1 MPQADKL
8 SRTFMVRNREEDCP
22 VWVPNFRS
30 DGLRFYWKK
39 DHRLD
44 PGQQV
49 TNDPDVLLAILLLSY
64 TVRCLDVSG
73 KKGIA
78 NALSS
83 SKMEAV
89 IFEGVDLKEVFPT
102 GHFVK
107 PDEPW
112 SQEQLKQYGQK
123 HRAAV
128 EEFKSAHPDRLWP
141 LAGEA
146 YDMILTDRARI

>member
-1 MPQADKL
+1 MPQANKF
-8 SRTFMVRNREEDCP
+8 SRTFLVRNSKEDDCP
-22 VWVPNFRS
+22 VWVPNFKV

-49 TNDPDVLLAILLLSY
+49 TNDPDVLLALLLLSY
-64 TVRCLDVSG
+64 TVRCLDVTG

-89 IFEGVDLKEVFPT
+89 IFEGVNLKEAFPN
-102 GHFVK
+102 GYFVK
-107 PDEPW
+107 PEEPW
-112 SQEQLKQYGQK
+112 DMEKLKQYGLE

-128 EEFKSAHPDRLWP
+128 EAFKAEHPDRLWKT
-141 LAGEA
+141 AAET
-146 YDMILTDRARI
+146 YDLIVTGRI